1 MWVDEIIKFSNFFY
15 VFILNMDFYKYKAY
29 VTDVYDGDTITC
41 DIDLGFGVV
50 YKKQKIRLFG
60 IDTPE
65 IRGDEREKGLI
76 SRDYLRN
83 RILDKNIILQT
94 KKDKKGKYGRYLGV
108 VIYDSIDI
116 NNELVEKELA
126 KKYEP

>member
-1 MWVDEIIKFSNFFY
+1 
-15 VFILNMDFYKYKAY
+15 MDFYKYKAF
-29 VTDVYDGDTITC
+29 VTDIYDGDSITC
-41 DIDLGFGVV
+41 DIELGFGVV

-65 IRGDEREKGLI
+65 IRGDEREKGII
-76 SRDYLRN
+76 SRDYLRS
-83 RILDKNIILQT
+83 RILNKNIILQT
-94 KKDKKGKYGRYLGV
+94 KKDKKCKYGRYLGI

-126 KKYEP
+126 IKYTP